1 MENIKNTLISASH
14 TALGAILDPENNY
27 QWLVY
32 LMLSVPHVNLQLPVV
47 ESIKAVSHKLD
58 KDVIKKLVDEAILS
72 QEAIDQLEEKGLEEA
87 FFLAQRDVDKLAIL
101 TYTLYLYGR

>member
-14 TALGAILDPENNY
+14 TALGTILDPENNY

-32 LMLSVPHVNLQLPVV
+32 LMLAIPHVNLQLPVV
-47 ESIKAVSHKLD
+47 ESVKATTRSLD
-58 KDVIKKLVDEAILS
+58 KDVVKEMLQAAISS
-72 QEAIDQLEEKGLEEA
+72 QEAIDQLEEKGLEES
-87 FFLAQRDVDKLAIL
+87 FFLAQRDMDKLAIL